1 MSTTFEELLRRDGK
15 LIYKTKGVSMLPML
29 RQNRDL
35 VIIEPPEGRLR
46 PKDVALYRRGKNY
59 VLHRVISAEKG
70 YYLIRG
76 DNTYALEKV
85 PDRAILGVLTGFVR
99 KGRQHRVTDR
109 GYLLYV
115 HVWCAIYPLR
125 RLYIRIRRL
134 AYAAAKKL
142 GLIPLLKKLLRRA

>member
-1 MSTTFEELLRRDGK
+1 MSITFEELLRRDGK
-15 LIYKTKGVSMLPML
+15 LIYKTKGVSMRPML

-35 VIIEPPEGRLR
+35 VIIEPPKGRLR

-59 VLHRVISAEKG
+59 VLHRVISVEKG

-76 DNTYALEKV
+76 DNTYTLEKV
-85 PDRAILGVLTGFVR
+85 PDQAILGVLTGFVR

-115 HVWCAIYPLR
+115 RIWCAIYPLR
-125 RLYIRIRRL
+125 RVYMRIRRR

-142 GLIPLLKKLLRRA
+142 GLIPLLKKILRRP